1 MANHRHGFCQSFLT
15 GCPNRLSKRCQVSGL
30 SDRVLSIQE
39 LRGLQ
44 GRSDLRGG
52 VRLAIHVALL
62 VGAGWLVAIASGWTI
77 LPAMFALG
85 LVQVA
90 LFAPAHETMHQTA
103 FASRRANAI
112 VGWLTSCP
120 SLLNWHFYTAY
131 HLAHHRHTQEPGLDP
146 ELGSPPPKSVGG
158 YVLRVLGV
166 PYWTFRLRVLA
177 DCWRGD
183 LIPASLVA
191 HSSGNHGSWYRG
203 RGWWGRS
210 APKRT
215 HTGGLRPI
223 LHGSKAAG
231 MSAYPYVSDATAPKI
246 ILSGR
251 AMTVLMVGGSVVAA
265 VLFGW
270 ATPLLFWIGP
280 QLLGQPPL
288 RAYLLTEHTGCTQD
302 RNGLTNTRT
311 TLTSAPVRLLMWD
324 MPYHAEH
331 HLFPSIPFHRLAD
344 AHGLIRKK
352 LGFVQPGYMRWNFGF
367 VRSLA
372 KR

>member
-1 MANHRHGFCQSFLT
+1 M
-15 GCPNRLSKRCQVSGL
+15 SGL
-30 SDRVLSIQE
+30 TDRVLSIQE
-39 LRGLQ
+39 LRALQ

-62 VGAGWLVAIASGWTI
+62 IGAGWLVAVASGWLE
-77 LPAMFALG
+77 LPAVFVLG

-103 FASRRANAI
+103 FASRRANAV

-146 ELGSPPPKSVGG
+146 ELGIATPESVTN
-158 YVLRVLGV
+158 YVVRVLGV
-166 PYWTFRLRVLA
+166 PFWRLRLQVAL
-177 DCWRGD
+177 DCVRGD
-183 LIPASLVA
+183 L
-191 HSSGNHGSWYRG
+191 
-203 RGWWGRS
+203 
-210 APKRT
+210 
-215 HTGGLRPI
+215 
-223 LHGSKAAG
+223 
-231 MSAYPYVSDATAPKI
+231 SAYPYVSVAAAPKI

-251 AMTVLMVGGSVVAA
+251 AMIVLMVGGSVVSMA
-265 VLFGW
+265 LFGW
-270 ATPLLFWIGP
+270 ATPLLFWVGP

-288 RAYLLTEHTGCTQD
+288 RAYLLAEHTGCTED

-344 AHGLIRKK
+344 AHGLIREK
-352 LGFVQPGYMRWNFGF
+352 LGFVQSGYVRWNLGY

-372 KR
+372 RR